1 VNAIGNASFLAYNNP
16 EINEKKNPWARG
28 NNEIEDPA
36 RL

>member
-1 VNAIGNASFLAYNNP
+1 LAYNNP